1 MTFVVRLSISF
12 LERNDLM
19 QPEGLKKLYYSIRE
33 VTDLAGVEAHV
44 LRFWEKEFT
53 LLRPRRG
60 RSGNRT
66 YKERDIKIVLAIKDL
81 LYNQKYT
88 TQGAVEQLK
97 QNRNVWEQQSLED
110 AIRASNSDIEQ
121 LREMLLEVRDL
132 VGGKPS
138 SS

>member
-1 MTFVVRLSISF
+1 
-12 LERNDLM
+12 M

-88 TQGAVEQLK
+88 TQGAVEQLMTCFDVLQK
-97 QNRNVWEQQSLED
+97 SLQAQVKPGEMSLLD
-110 AIRASNSDIEQ
+110 HVAS
-121 LREMLLEVRDL
+121 R
-132 VGGKPS
+132 P
-138 SS
+138 